1 MVAWKTKES
10 QVISMEKLTE
20 KKAVSRYTLLLSAA
34 YMVSYLTR
42 VNFGAVI
49 YDMVLSTG
57 YEKAAL
63 SAAVTGAFI
72 TYGAGQFVSG
82 WLGDRVQPKALM
94 LFGLLLTTCTNLL
107 IPICPNPT
115 AITAVWCVNGFAQAF
130 MWPPLVRLMTGLFDE
145 ENYRRCSIRVS
156 WGSSIGTMALYLIS
170 PVLISI
176 ASWKAMFLFSAAC
189 GLTMALVWIKT
200 CPQIPMAAP
209 KAKEK
214 QAGAGAILFTP
225 MMLCVMVSIVLM
237 GALRDGVTTW
247 MPTYIGE
254 TYNMGAAVA
263 TLTGVALPV
272 FAMICQKL
280 SAVIYGKMNGKPLP
294 AAASFCALAVAACG
308 LIMLGGNAAAS
319 VLGAAM
325 LTGAMHGTNSVL
337 IMLMPSHFRNTG
349 HVSTISGTLNAC
361 VYIGSALSTYGF
373 AALSESTGWSG
384 TIALWLGLSIACGGI
399 LLLCI
404 PGWNKRFPQ
413 EIQ

>member
-1 MVAWKTKES
+1 MVSRKTKEE
-10 QVISMEKLTE
+10 ISMEKLTE
-20 KKAVSRYTLLLSAA
+20 KRAVSRYTLLLSAA

-57 YEKAAL
+57 YEKSAL

-82 WLGDRVQPKALM
+82 WLGDRVQPKRLM
-94 LFGLLLTTCTNLL
+94 LFGLLLTTAMNLL

-156 WGSSIGTMALYLIS
+156 WGSSLGTMALYLIS
-170 PVLISI
+170 PILISF
-176 ASWKAMFLFSAAC
+176 ANWKAMFLFSAIC
-189 GLTMALVWIKT
+189 GIAMAILWVKT
-200 CPQIPMAAP
+200 CPLIPMAPP

-214 QAGAGAILFTP
+214 QSGAGATLFTP

-254 TYNMGAAVA
+254 TYNLGAAVA

-294 AAASFCALAVAACG
+294 AAASFCALAVAACL
-308 LIMLGGNAAAS
+308 LILLGSNATAS

-373 AALSESTGWSG
+373 AALSESAGWGG
-384 TIALWLGLSIACGGI
+384 TILLWLGLSVACGGI
-399 LLLCI
+399 LLACI
-404 PGWNKRFPQ
+404 PGWNKKFPQ
-413 EIQ
+413 

>member
-20 KKAVSRYTLLLSAA
+20 KKAVSRYIWLLSAA

-57 YEKAAL
+57 YEKSAL

-115 AITAVWCVNGFAQAF
+115 AITVVWCVNGFAQAF
-130 MWPPLVRLMTGLFDE
+130 MWPPLVRLMTGLFEE

-189 GLTMALVWIKT
+189 GLTMALVWVRS
-200 CPQIPMAAP
+200 CPVIPMAPP

-214 QAGAGAILFTP
+214 QAGAGATLFTP

-263 TLTGVALPV
+263 TLTGVALPL
-272 FAMICQKL
+272 FAIVCQKL
-280 SAVIYGKMNGKPLP
+280 SAVIYGRMNGKPLP
-294 AAASFCALAVAACG
+294 AAASFCALAVAACV

-373 AALSESTGWSG
+373 AALSESAGWGG
-384 TIALWLGLSIACGGI
+384 TIALWLCLSIACGGI
-399 LLLCI
+399 LLACI
-404 PGWNKRFPQ
+404 PGWNKKMQ
-413 EIQ
+413 

>member
-1 MVAWKTKES
+1 MVSRKTKEE
-10 QVISMEKLTE
+10 ISMEKLTE
-20 KKAVSRYTLLLSAA
+20 KRAVSRYTLLLSAA

-57 YEKAAL
+57 YEKSAL

-82 WLGDRVQPKALM
+82 WLGDRVQPKRLM
-94 LFGLLLTTCTNLL
+94 LFGLLLTTAMNLL

-156 WGSSIGTMALYLIS
+156 WGSSLGTMALYLIS
-170 PVLISI
+170 PILISF
-176 ASWKAMFLFSAAC
+176 ANWKAMFLFSAIC
-189 GLTMALVWIKT
+189 GIAMAILWVKT
-200 CPQIPMAAP
+200 CPLIPMAPP

-214 QAGAGAILFTP
+214 QSGAGATLFTP

-254 TYNMGAAVA
+254 TYNLGAAVA

-294 AAASFCALAVAACG
+294 AAASFCALAVAACL
-308 LIMLGGNAAAS
+308 LILLGSNATAS

-373 AALSESTGWSG
+373 AALSESAGWGG
-384 TIALWLGLSIACGGI
+384 TILLWLGLSVACGGI

-404 PGWNKRFPQ
+404 PGWNKKFPQ
-413 EIQ
+413 

>member
-1 MVAWKTKES
+1 MLARKTKEE
-10 QVISMEKLTE
+10 ISMEKLTE
-20 KKAVSRYTLLLSAA
+20 KTAIRRYTLLLSAA

-170 PVLISI
+170 PILISV
-176 ASWKAMFLFSAAC
+176 ANWKAMFLFSAAC

-200 CPQIPMAAP
+200 CPRIPMAPP

-225 MMLCVMVSIVLM
+225 MMLFVMVSIVLM

-254 TYNMGAAVA
+254 TYNLGTAVA

-294 AAASFCALAVAACG
+294 AAASFCALAVAACV
-308 LIMLGGNAAAS
+308 LIMLGSNAAAS

-373 AALSESTGWSG
+373 AALSESAGWGG
-384 TIALWLGLSIACGGI
+384 TILLWLGLSIACGGI
-399 LLLCI
+399 LLACI
-404 PGWNKRFPQ
+404 PGWNKRFRD
-413 EIQ
+413 ES

>member
-1 MVAWKTKES
+1 
-10 QVISMEKLTE
+10 MEKLTE
-20 KKAVSRYTLLLSAA
+20 KRAVSRYTLLLSAA

-57 YEKAAL
+57 YEKSAL

-82 WLGDRVQPKALM
+82 WLGDRVQPKRLM
-94 LFGLLLTTCTNLL
+94 LFGLLLTTAMNLL

-156 WGSSIGTMALYLIS
+156 WGSSLGTMALYLIS
-170 PVLISI
+170 PILISF
-176 ASWKAMFLFSAAC
+176 ANWKAMFLFSAIC
-189 GLTMALVWIKT
+189 GIAMAILWVKT
-200 CPQIPMAAP
+200 CPLIPMAPP

-214 QAGAGAILFTP
+214 QSGAGATLFTP

-254 TYNMGAAVA
+254 TYNLGAAVA

-294 AAASFCALAVAACG
+294 AAASFCALAVAACL
-308 LIMLGGNAAAS
+308 LILLGSNATAS

-373 AALSESTGWSG
+373 AALSESAGWGG
-384 TIALWLGLSIACGGI
+384 TILLWLGLSVACGGI

-404 PGWNKRFPQ
+404 PGWNKKFPQ
-413 EIQ
+413 

>member
-1 MVAWKTKES
+1 MLARKTKEE
-10 QVISMEKLTE
+10 ISMEKLTE
-20 KKAVSRYTLLLSAA
+20 KRAVSRYTLLLSAA

-57 YEKAAL
+57 YEKSAL

-82 WLGDRVQPKALM
+82 WLGDRVQPKRLM
-94 LFGLLLTTCTNLL
+94 LFGLLLTTAMNLL

-156 WGSSIGTMALYLIS
+156 WGSSLGTMALYLIS
-170 PVLISI
+170 PILISF
-176 ASWKAMFLFSAAC
+176 ANWKAMFLFSAIC
-189 GLTMALVWIKT
+189 GIAMAILWVKT
-200 CPQIPMAAP
+200 CPLIPMAPP

-214 QAGAGAILFTP
+214 QAGAGATLFTP

-254 TYNMGAAVA
+254 TYNLGAAVA

-294 AAASFCALAVAACG
+294 AAASFCALAVAACL
-308 LIMLGGNAAAS
+308 LILLGSNATAS

-373 AALSESTGWSG
+373 AALSESAGWGG
-384 TIALWLGLSIACGGI
+384 TILLWLGLSVACGGI

-404 PGWNKRFPQ
+404 PGWNKRFRD
-413 EIQ
+413 ES

>member
-1 MVAWKTKES
+1 MVSRKTKEE
-10 QVISMEKLTE
+10 ISMEKLTE
-20 KKAVSRYTLLLSAA
+20 KRAVSRYTLLLSAA

-57 YEKAAL
+57 YEKSAL

-82 WLGDRVQPKALM
+82 WLGDRVQPKRLM
-94 LFGLLLTTCTNLL
+94 LFGLLLTTAMNLL

-156 WGSSIGTMALYLIS
+156 WGSSLGTMALYLIS
-170 PVLISI
+170 PILISF
-176 ASWKAMFLFSAAC
+176 ANWKAMFLFSAIC
-189 GLTMALVWIKT
+189 GIAMAILWVKT
-200 CPQIPMAAP
+200 CPLIPMAPP

-214 QAGAGAILFTP
+214 QSGAGATLFTP

-254 TYNMGAAVA
+254 TYNLGAAVA
-263 TLTGVALPV
+263 TLTCVALPV

-294 AAASFCALAVAACG
+294 AAASFCALAVAACL
-308 LIMLGGNAAAS
+308 LILLGSNATAS

-373 AALSESTGWSG
+373 AALSESAGWGG
-384 TIALWLGLSIACGGI
+384 TILLWLVLSIACGGI

-404 PGWNKRFPQ
+404 PGWNKRFRD
-413 EIQ
+413 ES

>member
-1 MVAWKTKES
+1 
-10 QVISMEKLTE
+10 MEKLTD
-20 KKAVSRYTLLLSAA
+20 KKAISRYIWLLSAA

-49 YDMVLSTG
+49 YEMVLRTG

-94 LFGLLLTTCTNLL
+94 LFGLLLTTATNLL
-107 IPICPNPT
+107 IPFCPGPE
-115 AITAVWCVNGFAQAF
+115 AMTAVWCVNGFAQAF
-130 MWPPLVRLMTGLFDE
+130 MWPPLVRLMTGLFGE
-145 ENYRRCSIRVS
+145 EDYRRCSIRVS
-156 WGSSIGTMALYLIS
+156 WGSSVGTMVLYLVA
-170 PVLISI
+170 PVLIKL
-176 ASWKAMFLFSAAC
+176 ASWKAMFFFSAAS
-189 GLTMALVWIKT
+189 GILMALIWVKT
-200 CPQIPMAAP
+200 CPRVEMAV
-209 KAKEK
+209 KEESK
-214 QAGAGAILFTP
+214 VSGGAGILLTP
-225 MMLCVMVSIVLM
+225 MMLSVMLAIILM

-254 TYNMGAAVA
+254 TYNLGAAVA
-263 TLTGVALPV
+263 TLTGVALPI
-272 FAMICQKL
+272 FAMVCQKL
-280 SAVIYGKMNGKPLP
+280 SAVIYGKMQGKPLP
-294 AAASFCALAVAACG
+294 AAASFCALAVAACVLLMVG
-308 LIMLGGNAAAS
+308 SNAAIS

-349 HVSTISGTLNAC
+349 RVSAISGVLNAC

-373 AALSESTGWSG
+373 AAMSESTGWSG
-384 TIALWLGLSIACGGI
+384 TIVLWLVLSIACGGI

-404 PGWNKRFPQ
+404 PGWNKRFRA
-413 EIQ
+413 

>member
-1 MVAWKTKES
+1 
-10 QVISMEKLTE
+10 MEKITE
-20 KKAVSRYTLLLSAA
+20 KRQISRYIWLLSAA

-49 YDMVLSTG
+49 YEMVLSTG

-94 LFGLLLTTCTNLL
+94 LFGLLLTTATNLL
-107 IPICPNPT
+107 IPFCPS
-115 AITAVWCVNGFAQAF
+115 AQAMTAVWCVNGFAQAF

-156 WGSSIGTMALYLIS
+156 WGSSVGTMVLYLVA
-170 PVLISI
+170 PVLVSL
-176 ASWKAMFLFSAAC
+176 ASWKAMFFFSAAS
-189 GLTMALVWIKT
+189 GMLMALVWVRT
-200 CPQIPMAAP
+200 CPRLEMA
-209 KAKEK
+209 AKEK
-214 QAGAGAILFTP
+214 TRQSGGAAILLSP
-225 MMLCVMVSIVLM
+225 MMLFVMVAIILM

-254 TYNMGAAVA
+254 TYNLGSAVA

-294 AAASFCALAVAACG
+294 AAASFCALAVAACV
-308 LIMLGGNAAAS
+308 LLLLGNNAASS
-319 VLGAAM
+319 VVGAAV

-337 IMLMPSHFRNTG
+337 IMLMPSHFRDTG
-349 HVSTISGTLNAC
+349 HVSTISGVLNAC

-373 AALSESTGWSG
+373 AAMSESAGWGG
-384 TIALWLGLSIACGGI
+384 TIVLWLGLSVACGGI
-399 LLLCI
+399 LLACI
-404 PGWNKRFPQ
+404 PGWNKRFR
-413 EIQ
+413 E

>member
-1 MVAWKTKES
+1 MLARKTKEA
-10 QVISMEKLTE
+10 ISMEKLTE
-20 KKAVSRYTLLLSAA
+20 KRAISRYTLLLSAA

-57 YEKAAL
+57 YEKSAL

-82 WLGDRVQPKALM
+82 WLGDRVQPKRLM
-94 LFGLLLTTCTNLL
+94 LFGLLLTTAMNLL

-176 ASWKAMFLFSAAC
+176 ANWKAMFLFSAIC
-189 GLTMALVWIKT
+189 GIAMALVWVKT
-200 CPQIPMAAP
+200 CPLIPMAPP

-214 QAGAGAILFTP
+214 QAGAGATLFTP
-225 MMLCVMVSIVLM
+225 MMLLVMVSIVLM

-254 TYNMGAAVA
+254 TYNLGAAVA

-294 AAASFCALAVAACG
+294 AAASFCALAVAACA
-308 LIMLGGNAAAS
+308 LILLGGNAAAS

-337 IMLMPSHFRNTG
+337 IMLMPSHFRHTG

-373 AALSESTGWSG
+373 AALSESSGGGG
-384 TIALWLGLSIACGGI
+384 TILLWLGLSVACGGI

>member
-1 MVAWKTKES
+1 MLARKTKEA
-10 QVISMEKLTE
+10 ISMEKLTE
-20 KKAVSRYTLLLSAA
+20 KSAIRRYTLLLSAA

-57 YEKAAL
+57 YEKSAL

-82 WLGDRVQPKALM
+82 WLGDRVQPKRLM

-156 WGSSIGTMALYLIS
+156 WGSSLGTMLLYLIS
-170 PVLISI
+170 PILISF

-189 GLTMALVWIKT
+189 GLIMALIWVRS
-200 CPQIPMAAP
+200 CPVIPMAPP

-225 MMLCVMVSIVLM
+225 MMLLVMVAIVLM

-254 TYNMGAAVA
+254 TYDLGTAVA
-263 TLTGVALPV
+263 TLTGVALPL
-272 FAMICQKL
+272 FAIVCQKL
-280 SAVIYGKMNGKPLP
+280 SAVIYGRMNGKPLP
-294 AAASFCALAVAACG
+294 AAASFCALAVAACV

-373 AALSESTGWSG
+373 AALSESAGWGG
-384 TIALWLGLSIACGGI
+384 TIALWLGLSIACGVI
-399 LLLCI
+399 LLACI
-404 PGWNKRFPQ
+404 PGWNKRFRD
-413 EIQ
+413 ES

>member
-156 WGSSIGTMALYLIS
+156 WGSSLGTMALYLIS
-170 PVLISI
+170 PVLISF

-189 GLTMALVWIKT
+189 GLIMALVWIKT
-200 CPQIPMAAP
+200 CPVIPMAPP

-225 MMLCVMVSIVLM
+225 MMLWVMVSIVLM

-294 AAASFCALAVAACG
+294 AAASFCALAVAACV
-308 LIMLGGNAAAS
+308 LILLGGNATTS

-373 AALSESTGWSG
+373 AALSESSGWGG
-384 TIALWLGLSIACGGI
+384 TILLWLGLSVACGGI

-404 PGWNKRFPQ
+404 PGWNKRFRD
-413 EIQ
+413 

>member
-1 MVAWKTKES
+1 
-10 QVISMEKLTE
+10 MEKLTE
-20 KKAVSRYTLLLSAA
+20 KRAVSRYTLLLSAA

-57 YEKAAL
+57 YEKSAL

-82 WLGDRVQPKALM
+82 WLGDRVQPKRLM
-94 LFGLLLTTCTNLL
+94 LFGLLLTTAMNLL

-156 WGSSIGTMALYLIS
+156 WGSSLGTMALYLIS
-170 PVLISI
+170 PILISF
-176 ASWKAMFLFSAAC
+176 ANWKAMFLFSAIC
-189 GLTMALVWIKT
+189 GIAMAILWVKT
-200 CPQIPMAAP
+200 CPLIPMAPP

-214 QAGAGAILFTP
+214 QSGAGATLFTP

-254 TYNMGAAVA
+254 TYNLGAAVA

-294 AAASFCALAVAACG
+294 AAASFCALAVAACL
-308 LIMLGGNAAAS
+308 LILLGGNATAS

-373 AALSESTGWSG
+373 AALSESAGWGG
-384 TIALWLGLSIACGGI
+384 TILLWLVLSIACGGI
-399 LLLCI
+399 LLACI
-404 PGWNKRFPQ
+404 PGWNKKFPQ
-413 EIQ
+413 

>member
-1 MVAWKTKES
+1 
-10 QVISMEKLTE
+10 MERLTD
-20 KKAVSRYTLLLSAA
+20 KKAIGRYTWLLSAA

-49 YDMVLSTG
+49 YEMVLRTG

-94 LFGLLLTTCTNLL
+94 LFGLLLTTTTNLL
-107 IPICPNPT
+107 IPFCPS
-115 AITAVWCVNGFAQAF
+115 AQAMTAVWCVNGFAQAF

-156 WGSSIGTMALYLIS
+156 WGSSVGTMLLYLIS
-170 PVLISI
+170 PVLIQL
-176 ASWKAMFLFSAAC
+176 ASWKAMFFFSAAS
-189 GLTMALVWIKT
+189 GILMAIVWVKA
-200 CPQIPMAAP
+200 CPPVEMAVKE
-209 KAKEK
+209 KAK
-214 QAGAGAILFTP
+214 QSGGAAILLSP
-225 MMLCVMVSIVLM
+225 MMLWVMAAIILM

-254 TYNMGAAVA
+254 TYNLGSAVA
-263 TLTGVALPV
+263 TLTGVAMPL
-272 FAMICQKL
+272 FAIVCQKL
-280 SAVIYGKMNGKPLP
+280 SAVIYGKMKGAPLP

-308 LIMLGGNAAAS
+308 LLMVGRNAALS

-337 IMLMPSHFRNTG
+337 IMLMPSHFRHTG
-349 HVSTISGTLNAC
+349 HVSTISGVLNAC

-373 AALSESTGWSG
+373 AAMSESSGWGG
-384 TIALWLGLSIACGGI
+384 TILLWLVLSVACGGI
-399 LLLCI
+399 LLACI

-413 EIQ
+413 

>member
-1 MVAWKTKES
+1 
-10 QVISMEKLTE
+10 MEKLTE
-20 KKAVSRYTLLLSAA
+20 KRAVSRYTLLLSAA

-57 YEKAAL
+57 YEKSAL

-82 WLGDRVQPKALM
+82 WLGDRVQPKRLM
-94 LFGLLLTTCTNLL
+94 LFGLLLTTAMNLL

-156 WGSSIGTMALYLIS
+156 WGSSLGTMALYLIS
-170 PVLISI
+170 PILISF
-176 ASWKAMFLFSAAC
+176 ANWKAMFLFSAIC
-189 GLTMALVWIKT
+189 GIAMAILWVKT
-200 CPQIPMAAP
+200 CPLIPMAPP

-214 QAGAGAILFTP
+214 QSGAGATLFTP

-254 TYNMGAAVA
+254 TYNLGAAVA

-294 AAASFCALAVAACG
+294 AAASFCALAVAACL
-308 LIMLGGNAAAS
+308 LILLGSNATAS

-373 AALSESTGWSG
+373 AALSESAGWGG
-384 TIALWLGLSIACGGI
+384 TILLWLGLSVACGGI
-399 LLLCI
+399 LLACI
-404 PGWNKRFPQ
+404 PGWNKKFPQ
-413 EIQ
+413 

>member
-373 AALSESTGWSG
+373 AALSESAGWSG

>member
-1 MVAWKTKES
+1 MLARKTKGA
-10 QVISMEKLTE
+10 ISMEKLTE
-20 KKAVSRYTLLLSAA
+20 KRAVSRYTLLLSAA

-57 YEKAAL
+57 YEKSAL

-82 WLGDRVQPKALM
+82 WLGDRVQPKRLM
-94 LFGLLLTTCTNLL
+94 LFGLLLTTAMNLL

-156 WGSSIGTMALYLIS
+156 WGSSLGTMSLYLIS
-170 PVLISI
+170 PILISF
-176 ASWKAMFLFSAAC
+176 ANWKAMFLFSAIC
-189 GLTMALVWIKT
+189 GIAMAILWVKT
-200 CPQIPMAAP
+200 CPLIPMAPP

-214 QAGAGAILFTP
+214 QAGAGATLFTP

-254 TYNMGAAVA
+254 TYNLGAAVA

-294 AAASFCALAVAACG
+294 AAASFCALAVAACL
-308 LIMLGGNAAAS
+308 LILLGSNATAS

-373 AALSESTGWSG
+373 AALSESAGWGG
-384 TIALWLGLSIACGGI
+384 TILLWLGLSVACGGI

-404 PGWNKRFPQ
+404 PGWNKKFPQ
-413 EIQ
+413 

>member
-1 MVAWKTKES
+1 MVGRKTKES
-10 QVISMEKLTE
+10 QVFALEKLTD
-20 KKAVSRYTLLLSAA
+20 KKTVSRYIWLLSVA

-82 WLGDRVQPKALM
+82 WLGDRVQPKHLM
-94 LFGLLLTTCTNLL
+94 LGGLLLTTAMNLL
-107 IPICPNPT
+107 IPFCPNPV

-156 WGSSIGTMALYLIS
+156 WGSSFGTMALYLIS
-170 PVLISI
+170 PVLISV
-176 ASWKAMFLFSAAC
+176 ASWKAMFLFSAGC
-189 GLTMALVWIKT
+189 GILMALVWAKA
-200 CPQIPMAAP
+200 CPKVEMAPP
-209 KAKEK
+209 KAAQKK
-214 QAGAGAILFTP
+214 SGAAAILFTP
-225 MMLCVMVSIVLM
+225 MMLAVMVSIVLM

-254 TYNMGAAVA
+254 TYNLGAAVA
-263 TLTGVALPV
+263 TLTGVALPL
-272 FAMICQKL
+272 FAIVCQKL
-280 SAVIYGKMNGKPLP
+280 AAQIYGKFRGKPLP
-294 AAASFCALAVAACG
+294 AAASFCALAVAACLL
-308 LIMLGGNAAAS
+308 LIFTAGKNAILS
-319 VLGAAM
+319 VLGAAL
-325 LTGAMHGTNSVL
+325 LTGAMHGNNTVV
-337 IMLMPSHFRNTG
+337 IMLMPSHFRHTG

-373 AALSESTGWSG
+373 AALSETAGWGG
-384 TIALWLGLSIACGGI
+384 TILLWLALAIGCGGI

-404 PGWNKRFPQ
+404 PGWNKRFPD
-413 EIQ
+413 

>member
-1 MVAWKTKES
+1 MVSRKTKEA
-10 QVISMEKLTE
+10 ISMEKLTE
-20 KKAVSRYTLLLSAA
+20 KRAVSRYTLLLSAA

-57 YEKAAL
+57 YEKSAL

-82 WLGDRVQPKALM
+82 WLGDRVQPKRLM
-94 LFGLLLTTCTNLL
+94 LFGLLLTTAMNLL

-156 WGSSIGTMALYLIS
+156 WGSSLGTMALYLIS
-170 PVLISI
+170 PILISF
-176 ASWKAMFLFSAAC
+176 ANWKAMFLFSAIC
-189 GLTMALVWIKT
+189 GIAMAILWVKT
-200 CPQIPMAAP
+200 CPLIPMAPP

-214 QAGAGAILFTP
+214 QSGAGATLFTP

-254 TYNMGAAVA
+254 TYNLGAAVA

-294 AAASFCALAVAACG
+294 AAASFCALAVAACL
-308 LIMLGGNAAAS
+308 LILLGGNATAS

-373 AALSESTGWSG
+373 AALSESAGWGG
-384 TIALWLGLSIACGGI
+384 TILLWLVLSIACGGI
-399 LLLCI
+399 LLACI
-404 PGWNKRFPQ
+404 PGWNKKFPQ
-413 EIQ
+413 

>member
-1 MVAWKTKES
+1 MLARKTKEA
-10 QVISMEKLTE
+10 ISMEKLTE
-20 KKAVSRYTLLLSAA
+20 KRAVSRYTLLLSAA

-57 YEKAAL
+57 YEKSAL

-82 WLGDRVQPKALM
+82 WLGDRVQPKRLM
-94 LFGLLLTTCTNLL
+94 LFGLLLTTAMNLL

-156 WGSSIGTMALYLIS
+156 WGSSLGTMALYLIS
-170 PVLISI
+170 PILISF
-176 ASWKAMFLFSAAC
+176 ASWKAMFAFSAIC
-189 GLTMALVWIKT
+189 GIAMAILWVKT
-200 CPQIPMAAP
+200 CPLIPMAPP

-214 QAGAGAILFTP
+214 QSGAGATLFTP

-254 TYNMGAAVA
+254 TYNLGAAVA

-294 AAASFCALAVAACG
+294 AAASFCALAVAACL
-308 LIMLGGNAAAS
+308 LILLGSNATAS

-373 AALSESTGWSG
+373 AALSESAGWGG
-384 TIALWLGLSIACGGI
+384 TILLWLGLSVACGGI
-399 LLLCI
+399 LLACI
-404 PGWNKRFPQ
+404 PGWNKKFPQ
-413 EIQ
+413 